1 MHEHVDA
8 GAGDGAAAW
17 DRPGRVSPVLIV
29 LAVVI
34 LLLFVVIAENG
45 HEVRVCLIVPRVT
58 MPVWVAIV
66 ICVALGVV
74 LDRLFLA
81 WWRHRKT
88 A

>member
-8 GAGDGAAAW
+8 GAGDGAAGW

-29 LAVVI
+29 FAVVI
-34 LLLFVVIAENG
+34 LLLIVFIAENG
-45 HEVRVCLIVPRVT
+45 HAVRVRLIVPRVT